1 MAAPLESVDLVE
13 ELRLRRMAREQY
25 LPPSQRDGLH
35 PITLD
40 ELKRMD
46 AEGIEPVIHP
56 DDDTVLTDDAPA
68 KPGSWFGSRL
78 VPLMPNLP
86 GWHGPH
92 EIAGPHAQ
100 SHATVEREDMHYT

>member
-1 MAAPLESVDLVE
+1 MAVSLETVDFVE

-25 LPPSQRDGLH
+25 LPPSQRSGLH

-40 ELKRMD
+40 ELHRMD
-46 AEGIEPVIHP
+46 SEGIEPVIHP
-56 DDDTVLTDDAPA
+56 DDDTVLTDDQAETH
-68 KPGSWFGSRL
+68 SLFGSRI
-78 VPLMPNLP
+78 VPLMPSLP

-100 SHATVEREDMHYT
+100 SHAPVEREGMHYT